1 MPINK
6 LMRQGLFRAKFSQA
20 LFLIALAFGMVACSP
35 SLNWRTVQAPEEGY
49 STLFPAKPD
58 KLERNLPFQDQEI
71 HQVLQAAK
79 IDDDIYSVSSIHLV
93 GKQVEFLPKILEQ
106 LQTNVLSRARVNLQ
120 NAMTQETYYRNAN
133 QQRLMAKNYFLE
145 IPVSEKNN
153 SPHQLMRVMWITS
166 AVENEGVWIYQ
177 LAVLRTRTSSE
188 DAKTAL
194 SNETFAP
201 FFEEFKLD

>member
-1 MPINK
+1 M
-6 LMRQGLFRAKFSQA
+6 FRVKIAQA
-20 LFLIALAFGMVACSP
+20 LLLISLALGTVACSP

-93 GKQVEFLPKILEQ
+93 GKQTEFLPKILEQ
-106 LQTNVLSRARVNLQ
+106 LQTNVLGRAGVNLQ
-120 NAMTQETYYRNAN
+120 NAMTQESYYRNAN
-133 QQRLMAKNYFLE
+133 QQRMVAKNYFLE
-145 IPVSEKNN
+145 IPIGEKNN
-153 SPHQLMRVMWITS
+153 STHQLMRVMWITS
-166 AVENEGVWIYQ
+166 ASENDGVWIYQ
-177 LAVLRTRTSSE
+177 LAVLRTRASGE
-188 DAKTAL
+188 EAKTVL
-194 SNETFAP
+194 SNETFSP

>member
-1 MPINK
+1 M
-6 LMRQGLFRAKFSQA
+6 FRVKIAQA
-20 LFLIALAFGMVACSP
+20 LLLISLALGTVACSP

-71 HQVLQAAK
+71 HQILQAAK

-120 NAMTQETYYRNAN
+120 NAMTQESYYRNAN
-133 QQRLMAKNYFLE
+133 QQRMVAKNYFLE
-145 IPVSEKNN
+145 IPIGEKNN
-153 SPHQLMRVMWITS
+153 STHQLMRVMWIAS
-166 AVENEGVWIYQ
+166 AVENDGVWIYQ
-177 LAVLRTRTSSE
+177 LAVLRTRASGE
-188 DAKTAL
+188 EAKTVL
-194 SNETFAP
+194 SNETFSP

>member
-106 LQTNVLSRARVNLQ
+106 LQTNVLSRAGFNLQ
-120 NAMTQETYYRNAN
+120 NAMTQESYYRNAN
-133 QQRLMAKNYFLE
+133 QQRMVAKNYFLE
-145 IPVSEKNN
+145 IPIGEKNN

>member
-6 LMRQGLFRAKFSQA
+6 LMRQGLFRVKIAQA
-20 LFLIALAFGMVACSP
+20 LLLISLALGTVACSP

-93 GKQVEFLPKILEQ
+93 GKQTEFLPKILEQ
-106 LQTNVLSRARVNLQ
+106 LQTNVLGRAGVNLQ
-120 NAMTQETYYRNAN
+120 NAMTQESYYRNAN
-133 QQRLMAKNYFLE
+133 QQRMVAKNYFLE
-145 IPVSEKNN
+145 IPIGEKNN
-153 SPHQLMRVMWITS
+153 STHQLMRVMWITS
-166 AVENEGVWIYQ
+166 AIENDGVWIYQ
-177 LAVLRTRTSSE
+177 LAVLRTRASNE
-188 DAKTAL
+188 EAKTVL
-194 SNETFAP
+194 SNETFSP

>member
-6 LMRQGLFRAKFSQA
+6 LMRQGLFRVKIAQA
-20 LFLIALAFGMVACSP
+20 LLLISLALGTVACSP

-93 GKQVEFLPKILEQ
+93 GKQAEFLPKILEQ
-106 LQTNVLSRARVNLQ
+106 LQTNVLGRAGVNLQ
-120 NAMTQETYYRNAN
+120 NAMTQESYYRNAN
-133 QQRLMAKNYFLE
+133 QQRMVAKNYFLE
-145 IPVSEKNN
+145 IPISEKNN
-153 SPHQLMRVMWITS
+153 STHQLMRVMWITS
-166 AVENEGVWIYQ
+166 AIENDGVWIYQ
-177 LAVLRTRTSSE
+177 LAVLRTRASSE
-188 DAKTAL
+188 EAKTVL
-194 SNETFAP
+194 SNETFSP

>member
-1 MPINK
+1 
-6 LMRQGLFRAKFSQA
+6 LFRVKIAQA
-20 LFLIALAFGMVACSP
+20 LLLISLALGTVACSP

-93 GKQVEFLPKILEQ
+93 GKQTEFLPKILEQ
-106 LQTNVLSRARVNLQ
+106 LQTNVLGRAGVNLQ
-120 NAMTQETYYRNAN
+120 NAMTQESYYRNAN
-133 QQRLMAKNYFLE
+133 QQRMVAKNYFLE
-145 IPVSEKNN
+145 IPIGEKNN
-153 SPHQLMRVMWITS
+153 STHQLMRVMWIAS
-166 AVENEGVWIYQ
+166 AVENDGVWIYQ
-177 LAVLRTRTSSE
+177 LAVLRTRASGE
-188 DAKTAL
+188 EAKTVL
-194 SNETFAP
+194 SDETFSP

>member
-1 MPINK
+1 
-6 LMRQGLFRAKFSQA
+6 MRQGLFRAKFAQA
-20 LFLIALAFGMVACSP
+20 LCLIALALGVVACSP

-106 LQTNVLSRARVNLQ
+106 LQTNVLSRAGVNLQ
-120 NAMTQETYYRNAN
+120 NALTQESYYRNAN
-133 QQRLMAKNYFLE
+133 QQRIAAKNYFLE
-145 IPVSEKNN
+145 FPSSEKNN
-153 SPHQLMRVMWITS
+153 PTHQLMRVMWVES
-166 AVENEGVWIYQ
+166 AVENNGVWIYQ
-177 LAVLRTRTSSE
+177 LAVLRTGASKE
-188 DAKTAL
+188 DPKTVL
-194 SNETFAP
+194 TNEAFSP

>member
-1 MPINK
+1 M
-6 LMRQGLFRAKFSQA
+6 
-20 LFLIALAFGMVACSP
+20 IALALGVVACSP

-93 GKQVEFLPKILEQ
+93 GKQVEFLPKILKQ
-106 LQTNVLSRARVNLQ
+106 LQLNVLSRAGVNLQ
-120 NAMTQETYYRNAN
+120 NALTQETFYRNAN
-133 QQRLMAKNYFLE
+133 QQRMVAKNYFLE

-153 SPHQLMRVMWITS
+153 SAHQLMRVMWVAS
-166 AVENEGVWIYQ
+166 AVENDGVWIYQ
-177 LAVLRTRTSSE
+177 LTVLRTRASNE
-188 DAKTAL
+188 DAKTIL
-194 SNETFAP
+194 TNETCSP
-201 FFEEFKLD
+201 FFEELKLY

>member
-1 MPINK
+1 MPTNK
-6 LMRQGLFRAKFSQA
+6 RMRQGLFRAKFAQA
-20 LFLIALAFGMVACSP
+20 LCLIALALGVVACSP

-106 LQTNVLSRARVNLQ
+106 LQTNVLSRAGVNLQ
-120 NAMTQETYYRNAN
+120 NALTQETFYRNAN
-133 QQRLMAKNYFLE
+133 QQRMVAKNYFLE

-153 SPHQLMRVMWITS
+153 SAHQLMRVMWVAST
-166 AVENEGVWIYQ
+166 VENDGVWIYQ
-177 LAVLRTRTSSE
+177 LTVLRTRASNE
-188 DAKTAL
+188 DAKTIL
-194 SNETFAP
+194 TNETFSP

>member
-1 MPINK
+1 
-6 LMRQGLFRAKFSQA
+6 MRQGLFRVKIAQA
-20 LFLIALAFGMVACSP
+20 LLLISLALGTVACSP

-93 GKQVEFLPKILEQ
+93 GKQTEFLPKILEQ
-106 LQTNVLSRARVNLQ
+106 LQTNVLGRAGVNLQ
-120 NAMTQETYYRNAN
+120 NAMTQESYYRNAN
-133 QQRLMAKNYFLE
+133 QQRMVAKNYFLE
-145 IPVSEKNN
+145 IPIGEKNN
-153 SPHQLMRVMWITS
+153 STHQLMRVMWIAS
-166 AVENEGVWIYQ
+166 AVENDGVWIYQ
-177 LAVLRTRTSSE
+177 LAVLRTRASNE
-188 DAKTAL
+188 EAKTVL
-194 SNETFAP
+194 SNETFSP

>member
-1 MPINK
+1 
-6 LMRQGLFRAKFSQA
+6 MRQGLFRVKIAQA
-20 LFLIALAFGMVACSP
+20 LLLISLALGTVACSP

-93 GKQVEFLPKILEQ
+93 GKQTEFLPKILEQ
-106 LQTNVLSRARVNLQ
+106 LQTNVLGRAGVNLQ
-120 NAMTQETYYRNAN
+120 NAMTQESYYRNAN
-133 QQRLMAKNYFLE
+133 QQRMVAKNYFLE
-145 IPVSEKNN
+145 IPIGEKNN
-153 SPHQLMRVMWITS
+153 STHQLMRVMWIAS
-166 AVENEGVWIYQ
+166 AVENDGVWIYQ
-177 LAVLRTRTSSE
+177 LAVLRTRASGE
-188 DAKTAL
+188 EAKTVL
-194 SNETFAP
+194 SDETFSP

>member
-6 LMRQGLFRAKFSQA
+6 LMRQGLFRVKIAQA
-20 LFLIALAFGMVACSP
+20 LLLISLALGTVACSP

-93 GKQVEFLPKILEQ
+93 GKQTEFLPKILEQ
-106 LQTNVLSRARVNLQ
+106 LQTNVLGRAGVNLQ
-120 NAMTQETYYRNAN
+120 NAMTQESYYRNAN
-133 QQRLMAKNYFLE
+133 QQRMVAKNYFLE
-145 IPVSEKNN
+145 IPIGEKNN
-153 SPHQLMRVMWITS
+153 STHQLMRVMWIAS
-166 AVENEGVWIYQ
+166 AVENDGVWIYQ
-177 LAVLRTRTSSE
+177 LAVLRTRASGE
-188 DAKTAL
+188 EAKTVL
-194 SNETFAP
+194 SDETFSP

>member
-1 MPINK
+1 MLINK

-20 LFLIALAFGMVACSP
+20 LFLIALAFGIVACSP

-106 LQTNVLSRARVNLQ
+106 LQTNVLSRAGVNLQ

>member
-1 MPINK
+1 
-6 LMRQGLFRAKFSQA
+6 MRRGLFRAKFSQA
-20 LFLIALAFGMVACSP
+20 LFLIALAFGIVACSP

-93 GKQVEFLPKILEQ
+93 GKQTEFLPKILEQ
-106 LQTNVLSRARVNLQ
+106 LQTNVLGRAGVNLQ
-120 NAMTQETYYRNAN
+120 NAMTQESYYRNAN
-133 QQRLMAKNYFLE
+133 QQRMVAKNYFLE
-145 IPVSEKNN
+145 IPIGEKNN
-153 SPHQLMRVMWITS
+153 STHQLMRVMWIAS
-166 AVENEGVWIYQ
+166 AVENDGVWIYQ
-177 LAVLRTRTSSE
+177 LAVLRTRASGE
-188 DAKTAL
+188 EAKTVL
-194 SNETFAP
+194 SDETFSP

>member
-106 LQTNVLSRARVNLQ
+106 LQTNVLSRAGVNLQ

>member
-20 LFLIALAFGMVACSP
+20 LFLIALAFGIVACSP

-93 GKQVEFLPKILEQ
+93 GKQTEFLPKILEQ
-106 LQTNVLSRARVNLQ
+106 LQTNVLGRAGVNLQ
-120 NAMTQETYYRNAN
+120 NAMTQESYYRNAN
-133 QQRLMAKNYFLE
+133 QQRMVAKNYFLE
-145 IPVSEKNN
+145 IPIGEKNN
-153 SPHQLMRVMWITS
+153 STHQLMRVMWITS
-166 AVENEGVWIYQ
+166 AIENDGVWIYQ
-177 LAVLRTRTSSE
+177 LAVLRTRASNE
-188 DAKTAL
+188 EAKTVL
-194 SNETFAP
+194 SNETFSP

>member
-1 MPINK
+1 
-6 LMRQGLFRAKFSQA
+6 MRQGLFRAKIAQTL
-20 LFLIALAFGMVACSP
+20 LFITLAFGMMACSP

-93 GKQVEFLPKILEQ
+93 GKQAEFLPKILEQ
-106 LQTNVLSRARVNLQ
+106 LQTNVLGRAGINLQ
-120 NAMTQETYYRNAN
+120 NVMTQESYYRNAN
-133 QQRLMAKNYFLE
+133 HQRMVAKNYFLE
-145 IPVSEKNN
+145 IPIREKNN
-153 SPHQLMRVMWITS
+153 STHQLMRVMWITG
-166 AVENEGVWIYQ
+166 AVENDGAWIYQ
-177 LAVLRTRTSSE
+177 LAVLRTHASSE
-188 DAKTAL
+188 DAKTVL
-194 SNETFAP
+194 SNETFSP

>member
-1 MPINK
+1 
-6 LMRQGLFRAKFSQA
+6 LFRVKIAQA
-20 LFLIALAFGMVACSP
+20 LLLITLALGIVACSP

-49 STLFPAKPD
+49 STLFPVKPD
-58 KLERNLPFQDQEI
+58 RLERNLPFQDQEI

-153 SPHQLMRVMWITS
+153 SSHQPMRVMWITS
-166 AVENEGVWIYQ
+166 AVENDGVWIYQ
-177 LAVLRTRTSSE
+177 LTVLRTRASNE
-188 DAKTAL
+188 DAKTVL
-194 SNETFAP
+194 SNETFSP

>member
-1 MPINK
+1 
-6 LMRQGLFRAKFSQA
+6 MRQGLFRAKFSQA

-106 LQTNVLSRARVNLQ
+106 LQTNVLSRAGFNLQ
-120 NAMTQETYYRNAN
+120 NAMTQESYYRNAN
-133 QQRLMAKNYFLE
+133 QQRMVAKNYFLE
-145 IPVSEKNN
+145 IPIGEKNN

-188 DAKTAL
+188 DAKTTL

>member
-1 MPINK
+1 
-6 LMRQGLFRAKFSQA
+6 MRQGLFRAKFSQA
-20 LFLIALAFGMVACSP
+20 LFLIALAFGIVACSP

-106 LQTNVLSRARVNLQ
+106 LQTNVLSRAGVNLQ

-145 IPVSEKNN
+145 IPISEKNN

-166 AVENEGVWIYQ
+166 VV
-177 LAVLRTRTSSE
+177 
-188 DAKTAL
+188 
-194 SNETFAP
+194 
-201 FFEEFKLD
+201 

>member
-6 LMRQGLFRAKFSQA
+6 LMRQGLFRTKIAQT
-20 LFLIALAFGMVACSP
+20 LLLITLAFGMMACSP

-93 GKQVEFLPKILEQ
+93 GKQTEFLPKILEQ
-106 LQTNVLSRARVNLQ
+106 LQTNVLGRAGVNLQ
-120 NAMTQETYYRNAN
+120 NAMTQESYYRNAN
-133 QQRLMAKNYFLE
+133 QQRMVAKNYFLE
-145 IPVSEKNN
+145 IPIGEKNN
-153 SPHQLMRVMWITS
+153 STHQLMRVMWIAS
-166 AVENEGVWIYQ
+166 AVENDGVWIYQ
-177 LAVLRTRTSSE
+177 LAVLRTRASGE
-188 DAKTAL
+188 EAKTVL
-194 SNETFAP
+194 SDETFSP

>member
-1 MPINK
+1 
-6 LMRQGLFRAKFSQA
+6 MRQGLFRTKIAQT
-20 LFLIALAFGMVACSP
+20 LLLITLAFGMMACSP

-93 GKQVEFLPKILEQ
+93 GKQTEFLPKILEQ
-106 LQTNVLSRARVNLQ
+106 LQTNVLGRAGVNLQ
-120 NAMTQETYYRNAN
+120 NAMTQESYYRNAN
-133 QQRLMAKNYFLE
+133 QQRMVAKNYFLE
-145 IPVSEKNN
+145 IPIGEKNN
-153 SPHQLMRVMWITS
+153 STHQLMRVMWITS
-166 AVENEGVWIYQ
+166 AIENDGVWIYQ
-177 LAVLRTRTSSE
+177 LAVLRTRASNE
-188 DAKTAL
+188 EAKTVL
-194 SNETFAP
+194 SNETFSP

>member
-1 MPINK
+1 
-6 LMRQGLFRAKFSQA
+6 MRQGLFRAKFSQA

-106 LQTNVLSRARVNLQ
+106 LQTNVLSRAGVNLQ

-145 IPVSEKNN
+145 IPISEKNN

>member
-1 MPINK
+1 
-6 LMRQGLFRAKFSQA
+6 MRQGLFRAKFSQA

-93 GKQVEFLPKILEQ
+93 GKQVEFVPKILEQ
-106 LQTNVLSRARVNLQ
+106 LQTNVLSRAGVNLQ
-120 NAMTQETYYRNAN
+120 NATTQETYYRNAN

-145 IPVSEKNN
+145 IPISEKNN

>member
-1 MPINK
+1 M
-6 LMRQGLFRAKFSQA
+6 FRVKIAQA
-20 LFLIALAFGMVACSP
+20 LLLISLALGTVACSP

-93 GKQVEFLPKILEQ
+93 GKQTEFLPKILEQ
-106 LQTNVLSRARVNLQ
+106 LQTNVLGRAGVNLQ
-120 NAMTQETYYRNAN
+120 NAMTQESYYRNAN
-133 QQRLMAKNYFLE
+133 QQRMVAKNYFLE
-145 IPVSEKNN
+145 IPIGEKNN
-153 SPHQLMRVMWITS
+153 STHQLMRVMWITS
-166 AVENEGVWIYQ
+166 AIENDGVWIYQ
-177 LAVLRTRTSSE
+177 LAVLRNRASNE
-188 DAKTAL
+188 EAKTVL
-194 SNETFAP
+194 GNETFSL

>member
-1 MPINK
+1 
-6 LMRQGLFRAKFSQA
+6 MRQGLFRAKFSQA
-20 LFLIALAFGMVACSP
+20 LFLIALAFGIVACSP

-93 GKQVEFLPKILEQ
+93 GKQVEFVPKILEQ

-145 IPVSEKNN
+145 IPISEKNN

-166 AVENEGVWIYQ
+166 VVENEGVWIYQ

-188 DAKTAL
+188 DAKTVL
-194 SNETFAP
+194 SDETFLP

>member
-1 MPINK
+1 
-6 LMRQGLFRAKFSQA
+6 MRQGLFRAKFSQA

-106 LQTNVLSRARVNLQ
+106 LQTNVLSRAGVNLQ

-166 AVENEGVWIYQ
+166 AIENDGVWIYQ
-177 LAVLRTRTSSE
+177 LAVLRTRASNE
-188 DAKTAL
+188 EAKTVL
-194 SNETFAP
+194 SNETFSP